1 MIFFHIYVKEQSVP
15 NRKKFLEN
23 TRGLLL
29 NFKFSFLLFLF
40 FADIPA
46 SGLYFLT
53 YEYVKELAAKEIGT
67 EGSRALIGTIFAGG
81 SAGVANW
88 IVGMPADVLKSRL
101 QTGNTQI
108 SILQINL

>member
-1 MIFFHIYVKEQSVP
+1 MQR
-15 NRKKFLEN
+15 NNCFL
-23 TRGLLL
+23 
-29 NFKFSFLLFLF
+29 

-53 YEYVKELAAKEIGT
+53 YEYVKDFAAKNIGT
-67 EGSRALIGTIFAGG
+67 EGSRGLIGTIFAGG

-101 QTGNTQI
+101 QTGNFQSEKLILI
-108 SILQINL
+108 SILKLKLKKKKKC